1 MTTMMIGTTSTTIK
15 NATTTTTTVVFD
27 KSPSTT
33 CSGFIDVHGTW
44 ING

>member
-1 MTTMMIGTTSTTIK
+1 MIGTTLTRIK
-15 NATTTTTTVVFD
+15 NTTTTTTIVFD

-33 CSGFIDVHGTW
+33 CGGYTDVHGTW

>member
-1 MTTMMIGTTSTTIK
+1 MMIETTSTTAK
-15 NATTTTTTVVFD
+15 TTTTTAIVFD

-33 CSGFIDVHGTW
+33 CGGFTDVHGTW

>member
-1 MTTMMIGTTSTTIK
+1 MIGTTSTTIK
-15 NATTTTTTVVFD
+15 NATTTTTIVFD

-44 ING
+44 IDG